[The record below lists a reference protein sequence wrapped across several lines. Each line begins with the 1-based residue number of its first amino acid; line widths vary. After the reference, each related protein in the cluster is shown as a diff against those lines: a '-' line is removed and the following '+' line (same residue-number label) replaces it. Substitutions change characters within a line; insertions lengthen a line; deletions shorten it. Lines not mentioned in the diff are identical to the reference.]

1 MKPLST
7 LTNRI
12 FLASALLAVVS
23 IGIAIYVVNEAVTR
37 QAEQELRRSVEE
49 AATLVDHH
57 RNLLFEHF
65 TTEAR
70 LIADLPRLKA
80 AVATD
85 DPPTVWP
92 IAEEYQRYIGADLFV
107 VTNAEGVGLAEVGT
121 AWLSGG
127 PARPVRGVTE
137 ALDGTEAT
145 WFWTGGGGV
154 LQVVSV
160 PIWIDP
166 DQPVMLGSLSVGFS
180 LDEAVAERLK
190 QLTHSEIA
198 FAADARVQVSTIEQ
212 GDAAALE
219 TLLSSPGV
227 SQIRIGDE
235 DYVAVARPLTIE
247 SVRTA
252 GESTPHRV
260 GILDSRGPVTLVL
273 RSQTER
279 LQFLRPLQTALA
291 GTAVVAVL
299 AAVLLSY
306 LVARTVT
313 RPLATIT
320 AAMRE
325 MAATGNL
332 NVRVPFGSDRWGDED
347 TRLLATTFNSLTE
360 SLSRFQR
367 EAAQRERLSSL
378 GRLSTVVAHEI
389 RNPLMIIKAAVR
401 ILRRHQADP
410 AEVRAAADDVNEE
423 VERLN
428 RLVTEV
434 LDFARPIKVELS
446 MVDLNAL
453 CREAAEAAAAGDE
466 GPAIHLQLDPAA
478 AELETDRERLR
489 LVLVNLINNARH
501 ASVLASRAPE
511 PVGEEGLPGPAPPA
525 GADAI
530 ELVTIALPGDAV
542 AILVR
547 DHGVGIKSEHLS
559 QIFEPYFTTKRTG
572 SGLGLAIAK
581 NIVDGLGGTIA
592 AHSRV
597 GAGTAMRIE
606 LPRRSHAARE
616 VSDASH
622 LVTRD
627 S

>member
-107 VTNAEGVGLAEVGT
+107 VTNAAGVGLAEVGT
-121 AWLSGG
+121 AGLSDG

-137 ALDGTEAT
+137 ALAGTAAT

-180 LDEAVAERLK
+180 LDEEVAERLK

-212 GDAAALE
+212 ADAAALE

-252 GESTPHRV
+252 GESTRHRV
-260 GILDSRGPVTLVL
+260 GVLDARGPVTLVL

-306 LVARTVT
+306 LAASPS
-313 RPLATIT
+313 RPPCERWRRRAT
-320 AAMRE
+320 
-325 MAATGNL
+325 
-332 NVRVPFGSDRWGDED
+332 
-347 TRLLATTFNSLTE
+347 
-360 SLSRFQR
+360 
-367 EAAQRERLSSL
+367 
-378 GRLSTVVAHEI
+378 
-389 RNPLMIIKAAVR
+389 
-401 ILRRHQADP
+401 
-410 AEVRAAADDVNEE
+410 
-423 VERLN
+423 
-428 RLVTEV
+428 
-434 LDFARPIKVELS
+434 
-446 MVDLNAL
+446 
-453 CREAAEAAAAGDE
+453 
-466 GPAIHLQLDPAA
+466 
-478 AELETDRERLR
+478 
-489 LVLVNLINNARH
+489 
-501 ASVLASRAPE
+501 
-511 PVGEEGLPGPAPPA
+511 
-525 GADAI
+525 
-530 ELVTIALPGDAV
+530 
-542 AILVR
+542 
-547 DHGVGIKSEHLS
+547 
-559 QIFEPYFTTKRTG
+559 
-572 SGLGLAIAK
+572 
-581 NIVDGLGGTIA
+581 
-592 AHSRV
+592 
-597 GAGTAMRIE
+597 
-606 LPRRSHAARE
+606 
-616 VSDASH
+616 
-622 LVTRD
+622 
-627 S
+627 